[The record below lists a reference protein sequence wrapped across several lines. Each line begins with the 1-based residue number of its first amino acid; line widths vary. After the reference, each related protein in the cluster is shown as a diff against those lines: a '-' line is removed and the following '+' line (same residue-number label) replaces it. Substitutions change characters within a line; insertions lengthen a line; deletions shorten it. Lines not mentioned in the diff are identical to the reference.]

1 MNTKVVNIN
10 NFKLHLINN
19 SNFKT
24 TRIEARLILDMD
36 KKEVPLLELLSNAL
50 IYTTKKYNTRK
61 DFINKTKDLYD
72 AITNVNVKSDGNRTS
87 LILSVSCFA
96 IL

>member
-1 MNTKVVNIN
+1 MKTKVATIGKN
-10 NFKLHLINN
+10 NLHMIFNN
-19 SNFKT
+19 NFKT
-24 TRIEARLILDMD
+24 TRIEARFIIDIE

-72 AITNVNVKSDGNRTS
+72 AITNVNV
-87 LILSVSCFA
+87 L
-96 IL
+96 